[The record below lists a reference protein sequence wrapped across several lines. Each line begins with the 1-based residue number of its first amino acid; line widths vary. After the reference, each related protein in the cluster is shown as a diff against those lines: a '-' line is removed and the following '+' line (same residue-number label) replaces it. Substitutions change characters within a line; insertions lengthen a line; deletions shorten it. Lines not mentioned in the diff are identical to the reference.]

1 MTPFAL
7 CLYTAFILWRFFE
20 DRKAAR
26 ERSALEQSIKGIQE
40 ALQSSPFIKYPKQ

>member
-7 CLYTAFILWRFFE
+7 CLYVAFIMWRFFE

-26 ERSALEQSIKGIQE
+26 ERRALEKSIKGIQE
-40 ALQSSPFIKYPKQ
+40 ALQSSPFIKYPNK